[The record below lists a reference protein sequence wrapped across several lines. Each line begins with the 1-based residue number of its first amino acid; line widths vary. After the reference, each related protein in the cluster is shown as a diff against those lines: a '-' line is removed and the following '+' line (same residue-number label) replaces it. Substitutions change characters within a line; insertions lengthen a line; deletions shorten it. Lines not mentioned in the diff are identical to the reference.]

1 MKRLLRI
8 TGRKRTPAQG
18 LAEFALILPIL
29 LLLVCGI
36 VDFGW
41 MVFNYS
47 QLYNG
52 LREGLRYGSV
62 TGYTGTAQYK
72 QCDTIRKRIMD
83 QANMS
88 GVKASDITI
97 TYDNGDPAKGIGNC
111 PAGGPVS
118 ITGIRASDPCPPSD
132 FCNGDRVVV
141 DVTVSVQF
149 LTPVIRPFLPGGM
162 TFQLKAARTIYP
174 SGLAG

>member
-8 TGRKRTPAQG
+8 TPRKRTTGQA
-18 LAEFALILPIL
+18 LVEFALIFPML
-29 LLLVCGI
+29 LLLLCGI

-41 MVFNYS
+41 IVFNYS

-62 TGYTGTAQYK
+62 TGYSGTAQYK
-72 QCDTIRKRIMD
+72 QCDAIRKRITD

-88 GVKASDITI
+88 GVKASNITI
-97 TYDNGDPAKGIGNC
+97 TYDTGDPAKGIGTC

-118 ITGIRASDPCPPSD
+118 MTGTRAADPCPSTG

-141 DVTVSVQF
+141 DVIVTVQF
-149 LTPVIRPFLPGGM
+149 LTPVVRPFLPNGM
-162 TFQLKAARTIYP
+162 TFQLQAARTIYP

>member
-8 TGRKRTPAQG
+8 TGKKRTTGQG
-18 LAEFALILPIL
+18 LVEFALILPIL

-62 TGYTGTAQYK
+62 TGYSGTAQYK
-72 QCDTIRKRIMD
+72 QCDNIRKRIME

-97 TYDNGDPAKGIGNC
+97 TYDNGDPATGIGTC
-111 PAGGPVS
+111 PAGGSVS
-118 ITGIRASDPCPPSD
+118 ITGSRAADPCPPTD

-141 DVTVSVQF
+141 DVNVNVQF
-149 LTPVIRPFLPGGM
+149 LTPFMRPFLPAGM
-162 TFQLKAARTIYP
+162 NFQLKASRTIYP